1 MSQLLPAVRASGE
14 QPGRRI
20 LCSAAGCNTT
30 VAELRG
36 RTLVLRTKH
45 HGQWHESHLS
55 IDMLL
60 DLATA
65 AESESEREAA

>member
-1 MSQLLPAVRASGE
+1 MSKPLPAVRATGD

-45 HGQWHESHLS
+45 HGQWHESHIS
-55 IDMLL
+55 VDTLL
-60 DLATA
+60 DLVTVEEDQRDVA
-65 AESESEREAA
+65 

>member
-1 MSQLLPAVRASGE
+1 MSQLLPAVRATGE

-60 DLATA
+60 ELV
-65 AESESEREAA
+65 SETEPEREAA

>member
-1 MSQLLPAVRASGE
+1 MNQPLPAVRATGD

-55 IDMLL
+55 LDMLL
-60 DLATA
+60 DLAA
-65 AESESEREAA
+65 DAEPKREAA